1 MSFESC
7 MIFMRVR
14 NQKTTI
20 NKNVRE
26 TEQKKLVLHP
36 VS

>member
-1 MSFESC
+1 MSFELS
-7 MIFMRVR
+7 MIFIRAR

-20 NKNVRE
+20 NKKVRE
-26 TEQKKLVLHP
+26 IEQKKLVLHP